1 MATTLAAGAAGLIV
15 GCPVALLW
23 RLISLRLGQIDFWPS
38 CRRLTRSLLCTV
50 DAREFRAQYAE
61 LLRLLGRYLAR
72 NVLLTAGASLPVIL
86 FVLFVAPAAQADGY
100 WGAACTAIVRMPGGP
115 DPSVWCASNGPEV
128 IFYAGLSLAS
138 SAGVFL
144 LRMRSR

>member
-23 RLISLRLGQIDFWPS
+23 RLISMRMGQIDFWPS

-50 DAREFRAQYAE
+50 DAREFRAHYGE
-61 LLRLLGRYLAR
+61 LLLLLGRYLAR

-100 WGAACTAIVRMPGGP
+100 WGAACTALVPMPGGP
-115 DPSVWCASNGPEV
+115 EASAWSASNGPEV

-138 SAGVFL
+138 SAGVFV

>member
-1 MATTLAAGAAGLIV
+1 MATTIAAGAAGLIM

-38 CRRLTRSLLCTV
+38 CRRLTRSLLSTV

-61 LLRLLGRYLAR
+61 LLLLLARYLAR
-72 NVLLTAGASLPVIL
+72 NALLTVGASLPVIL
-86 FVLFVAPAAQADGY
+86 FVLFVAPAAHADGY
-100 WGAACTAIVRMPGGP
+100 WGAARTALGRMPGGQ
-115 DPSVWCASNGPEV
+115 DSFFWISSNAPEW

-138 SAGVFL
+138 SAGVFV
-144 LRMRSR
+144 LRARAR